1 MTDERT
7 GVYSNRF
14 FFCLKKFH
22 FQVVLLTKAAGKVMY
37 NQPLPDL
44 KILKMDGIDSK
55 KKDAAAGK
63 NDVASEKE

>member
-1 MTDERT
+1 
-7 GVYSNRF
+7 
-14 FFCLKKFH
+14 
-22 FQVVLLTKAAGKVMY
+22 MY